1 MPSPNRIFISYAKE
15 DHKVAKQLYDDL
27 KNADM
32 VPWMDTEELL
42 PGQTSEI
49 ETDKVI
55 KSSDYF
61 LILLSANSVTKAG
74 LVHTEI
80 RKALK
85 RFQEFTPGETY
96 IIPVRLDDC
105 EPAYEEL
112 QALCKA
118 DIFPSYQQGLNR
130 ILSAILSEKK
140 EPPEK
145 PKAHSPGHAASP
157 ERKSVES
164 QKHKWV
170 QWVFS
175 GIGTSILIII
185 ITWLV
190 SWLYPSPPTQNTP
203 PSQNPI
209 KNGGVNIGGDV
220 KPGGDA
226 NITGQ
231 GNITVTKHYGVSEES
246 YQKYV
251 KELGVTEAALSNFFK
266 ILEQEKVPIQD
277 LDKTLRE
284 IAGRYKELRE
294 KLEKFQSDD
303 PAIKELKRKAKEALD
318 AGNFDQAEKFLQEA
332 KIRDIDAAKQLK
344 ESANKRMLSAAETMA
359 EIGALKNAQLKY
371 KEAAAYYKEAGR
383 QFPKARS

>member
-32 VPWMDTEELL
+32 LPWMDTEDLQ

-49 ETDKVI
+49 ETDKAI

-61 LILLSANSVTKAG
+61 LILLSANSVTTAG
-74 LVHTEI
+74 LVHAETK
-80 RKALK
+80 KALK
-85 RFQEFTPGETY
+85 RFQEFTPGETF

-118 DIFPSYQQGLNR
+118 DIFPSYEQGLNK

-140 EPPEK
+140 EKPE
-145 PKAHSPGHAASP
+145 AHLPEHAASP

-175 GIGTSILIII
+175 GIGVFIIGLIIN
-185 ITWLV
+185 
-190 SWLYPSPPTQNTP
+190 WLYPSPPP
-203 PSQNPI
+203 QNPP
-209 KNGGVNIGGDV
+209 KNGGVSIGGNVKSGGDV
-220 KPGGDA
+220 